1 MLRHNSC
8 ILSSKRL
15 DKKCERILGRP
26 GGGRGCGEHRPAPA
40 LSRLSLPGRD
50 SVGDL
55 VKEGFGGKEG
65 HEAVAVPM
73 GTATHL
79 VAKGGGDADGLKA
92 VANLRSASVGVD
104 TVITE
109 VSTPTGQ
116 ALVMVDPHGENR
128 IAVIS
133 GANAPLSAQ
142 DVTDALTVLRPLAGD
157 VILTSGEIPL
167 PCLQTVAG
175 FLTPGTRWVHNAA
188 PAGILPAWPQ
198 DNRPLLVVNEVEARQ
213 LTGAADARAAA
224 QILAEAASDAVVTL
238 GGDGAQGAQEGL
250 YEHIPTSA
258 VTLGDTTG
266 SGDVFCGVLAAELAH
281 GSPLTRAAATATA
294 AAVFAVTALGAR
306 GAIPRP
312 NDHVRLRAH

>member
-1 MLRHNSC
+1 M
-8 ILSSKRL
+8 
-15 DKKCERILGRP
+15 
-26 GGGRGCGEHRPAPA
+26 
-40 LSRLSLPGRD
+40 
-50 SVGDL
+50 
-55 VKEGFGGKEG
+55 
-65 HEAVAVPM
+65 AVPM

>member
-1 MLRHNSC
+1 MAVGAVNIDRLLRCPVLPS
-8 ILSSKRL
+8 
-15 DKKCERILGRP
+15 P
-26 GGGRGCGEHRPAPA
+26 GETV
-40 LSRLSLPGRD
+40 LVTS
-50 SVGDL
+50 
-55 VKEGFGGKEG
+55 VKEGFGGKG
-65 HEAVAVPM
+65 GNEAVAAAM
-73 GTATHL
+73 GTATDL

-92 VANLRSASVGVD
+92 LANLRSASVGVD

-116 ALVMVDPHGENR
+116 ALVMVDPDGVNS

-133 GANAPLSAQ
+133 GANTLLSAQ

-167 PCLQTVAG
+167 PCLQAVAG
-175 FLTPGTRWVHNAA
+175 FLAPGTRWVHNAA

-238 GGDGAQGAQEGL
+238 GGDGALVAQEGL
-250 YEHIPTSA
+250 CEHIPTPV
-258 VTLGDTTG
+258 VTVVDTTG
-266 SGDVFCGVLAAELAH
+266 AGEVFCGVLAAVLAH
-281 GSPLTRAAATATA
+281 GSPPPGRQPPPPPRVPSPSPRSAPEALYLARTTSSACGLTEPAHPARLTRMEHGHA
-294 AAVFAVTALGAR
+294 G
-306 GAIPRP
+306 PSP
-312 NDHVRLRAH
+312 DH